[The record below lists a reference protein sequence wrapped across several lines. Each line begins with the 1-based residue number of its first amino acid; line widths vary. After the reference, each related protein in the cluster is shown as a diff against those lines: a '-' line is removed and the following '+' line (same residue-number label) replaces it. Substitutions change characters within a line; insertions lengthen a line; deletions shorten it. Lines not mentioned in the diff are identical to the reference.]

1 MTEILLLM
9 GVFSKIALGA
19 FGGGLA
25 MIPFIHH
32 ELVVAQPWLTDTMFR
47 EVISLAQMTPGP
59 IALNAATFV
68 GYRMAGFWGSLFAT
82 VALVGTPILIIAVLL
97 LLMSWA
103 SGKMRDRLDRFQRA
117 LRPAVAGM
125 LVSAFMTLAGP
136 LVPRSFE
143 SWATVRPSLILL
155 GLALACL
162 LLLRRKLFRDYPQ
175 LLILVSALAG
185 LCFAGYM

>member
-1 MTEILLLM
+1 MTEIMLLM
-9 GVFSKIALGA
+9 GVFAKVALGA

-32 ELVVAQPWLTDTMFR
+32 ELVVVHPWLTDTMFR

-68 GYRMAGFWGSLFAT
+68 GYRMAGFWGSFFAT
-82 VALVGTPILIIAVLL
+82 VALAGTPILVIAALL

-103 SGKMRDRLDRFQRA
+103 SGRMRNGLDRFQKA

-125 LVSAFMTLAGP
+125 LVSAFWTLASP
-136 LVPRSFE
+136 LVPRNFE
-143 SWATVRPSLILL
+143 SWAAMRSSVILL
-155 GLALACL
+155 GFVALCL

-185 LCFAGYM
+185 LCFTGYL